1 MKPIIPGDSNINF
14 AAKTALLFHVR
25 NIEAANTPGH
35 PVKTFDHFSVS
46 KAKEL

>member
-1 MKPIIPGDSNINF
+1 MKSIIPGESYMNF
-14 AAKTALLFHVR
+14 EAKTALLFHVR
-25 NIEAANTPGH
+25 NIEAANTPRH